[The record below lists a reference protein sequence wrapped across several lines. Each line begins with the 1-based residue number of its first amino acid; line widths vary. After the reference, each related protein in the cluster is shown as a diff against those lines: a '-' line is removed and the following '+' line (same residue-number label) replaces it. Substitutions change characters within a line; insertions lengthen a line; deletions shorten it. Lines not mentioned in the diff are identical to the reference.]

1 MAKVISREL
10 TQAQLAELK
19 SLASRPDREIDTSD
33 ASEILNW
40 SGARRGLFHR
50 PPKQKSA
57 IRSQTT
63 E

>member
-19 SLASRPDREIDTSD
+19 SLATRPDSETDTSD

-40 SGARRGLFHR
+40 SGAKRGLFHR
-50 PPKQKSA
+50 PTKQKST
-57 IRSQTT
+57 IRPQTK